1 MKKFSLS
8 FVLLSLIYI
17 SCENSMDSLGDEYL
31 SITTS
36 QKSVLLTNTSDEKLE
51 FILIEYETST
61 LIDLDP
67 DAQWSVIEANSSRRV
82 SYNDIMGYQSS
93 STEAFIM
100 WRNVNRSYQNSL
112 KYSLLK

>member
-17 SCENSMDSLGDEYL
+17 SCKNGMDSLGDEYL

-51 FILIEYETST
+51 FILI
-61 LIDLDP
+61 DLDP
-67 DAQWSVIEANSSRRV
+67 DARWPVIEANSSRRV